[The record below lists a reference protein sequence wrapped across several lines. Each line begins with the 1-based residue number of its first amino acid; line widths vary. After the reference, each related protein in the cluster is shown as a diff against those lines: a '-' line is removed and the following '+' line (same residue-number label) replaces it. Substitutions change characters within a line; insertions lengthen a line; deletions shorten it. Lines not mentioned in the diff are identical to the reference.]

1 MKLRYGLLIGTSF
14 LIGAVAGPEIGRIAS
29 THGGFGR
36 ALAQDVAQKTDSQPD
51 GQGGN
56 QAGSQAGSHAETY
69 RLLTLF
75 GDVFEQVRAGYVT
88 PVTDRDLIN
97 NALNGMLTGLDPH
110 SSYMTAKQFAD
121 MQVQTTGQFGGLG
134 LEVTSDAGLIKVMT
148 PMDGTPAFRAGMKT
162 GDYIIGINGKSL
174 DGIDLNDAVDR
185 MRGAPAT
192 KITLSVKRQGKDK
205 PFDVTMT
212 REIIHIQVIRS
223 ALYGK
228 TGYIR
233 IASFDEDTESGLR
246 DAFAKLT
253 KQAGG
258 KLDGL
263 VLDLR
268 NDPGGLLD
276 QAVAVCDDFITSG
289 EVVSTRARHPQ
300 DSQRMNAH
308 GTDITNGLPLLVL
321 INEGSASASEIV
333 AGALQDHRRSIT
345 LGVRSFGKGS
355 VQTLIPLSGDNGA
368 IRLTT
373 ARYYTPSGRS
383 IQGLGIAPDIKVRE
397 TREDD
402 SKFMLREGD
411 LNHIIKNEGG
421 TQGAAQPRTDLPAI
435 AKTIPDAP
443 PANWPAFDTTKPAT
457 DFQLQQGLK
466 VVAAMA
472 GQPLPGD
479 PQTAQANAR
488 QPSPQPAGKPDGS
501 P

>member
-1 MKLRYGLLIGTSF
+1 MTLRNGLLLGTAF
-14 LIGAVAGPEIGRIAS
+14 LVGAFAGPEIGRVARHQA
-29 THGGFGR
+29 TFGS
-36 ALAQDVAQKTDSQPD
+36 ALAQDVEQ
-51 GQGGN
+51 N
-56 QAGSQAGSHAETY
+56 AGAPSATTASGHAETY

-75 GDVFEQVRAGYVT
+75 GDVFERVRADYVE

-110 SSYMTAKQFAD
+110 SSYMTAKQFTD
-121 MQVQTTGQFGGLG
+121 MQVQTKGQFGGLG

-162 GDYIIGINGKSL
+162 GDYIISINGKSL

-185 MRGAPAT
+185 MRGAPDT
-192 KITLSVKRQGKDK
+192 KITLTIKRPGKDK
-205 PFDVTMT
+205 PYDVTMT

-228 TGYIR
+228 VAYIR
-233 IASFDEDTESGLR
+233 MASFDEDTESGMR
-246 DAFAKLT
+246 DAFDKLK

-258 KLDGL
+258 KLDGV

-276 QAVAVCDDFITSG
+276 QAVAVCDDFIASG
-289 EVVSTRARHPQ
+289 EVVSTRARHPE

-308 GTDITNGLPLLVL
+308 GTDITDGLPLVVL

-333 AGALQDHRRSIT
+333 AGALQDHRRSVT
-345 LGVRSFGKGS
+345 VGTRSFGKGS
-355 VQTLIPLSGDNGA
+355 VQTVIPLSGDNGA

-383 IQGLGIAPDIKVRE
+383 IQGLGITPDIKVRE
-397 TREDD
+397 SREDD

-411 LNHIIKNEGG
+411 LAHIIKNEGG
-421 TQGAAQPRTDLPAI
+421 TSTPAQPRTDLPAI
-435 AKTIPDAP
+435 AKSIPDAP
-443 PANWPAFDTTKPAT
+443 PTNWPSFDPTKPGT
-457 DFQLQQGLK
+457 DFQLQEGLK
-466 VVAAMA
+466 VVNAMA
-472 GQPLPGD
+472 TSPSAPV
-479 PQTAQANAR
+479 ANTQHA
-488 QPSPQPAGKPDGS
+488 GS